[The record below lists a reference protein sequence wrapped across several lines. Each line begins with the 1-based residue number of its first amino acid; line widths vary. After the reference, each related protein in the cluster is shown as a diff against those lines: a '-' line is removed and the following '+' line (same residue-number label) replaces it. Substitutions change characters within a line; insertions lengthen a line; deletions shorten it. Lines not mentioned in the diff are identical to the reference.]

1 MYGVAI
7 LAFVV
12 VGILALSPNGHT
24 LPAIIPAVLLAVGM
38 GAFAVGV
45 AQER

>member
-1 MYGVAI
+1 MYSVAI

-24 LPAIIPAVLLAVGM
+24 LPAIIPAFLLAVGM
-38 GAFAVGV
+38 SAFAVGV
-45 AQER
+45 AQEG

>member
-1 MYGVAI
+1 MYGLAI

-12 VGILALSPNGHT
+12 VAILALSPDGPT
-24 LPAIIPAVLLAVGM
+24 IPAIIPALLLAVGM

-45 AQER
+45 AQEG

>member
-1 MYGVAI
+1 MYGVVI

-24 LPAIIPAVLLAVGM
+24 LPAIIPAFVLAIGM
-38 GAFAVGV
+38 GAFVVGV
-45 AQER
+45 AQEE

>member
-1 MYGVAI
+1 MYGVAM
-7 LAFVV
+7 LSFVV

-24 LPAIIPAVLLAVGM
+24 LPAIIPALVLAVGM

-45 AQER
+45 AQEE

>member
-24 LPAIIPAVLLAVGM
+24 LPAIIPAVLIAVGI

-45 AQER
+45 AQEG